1 MTMHKK
7 ALIAKISSWIV
18 TVAPTIAVIGL
29 QFPFWVE
36 KGGEAT
42 TSGIAFSGSFIFCV
56 IYAIVISWR
65 NIKPKINS
73 MFMFILSGVFF
84 ALIWSIAPI
93 INELKIISL
102 TMFVS
107 SGGGGALHALGGYL
121 DSKDRQDDSKL
132 LKQFLTT
139 ETKSKSKTVT
149 E

>member
-1 MTMHKK
+1 
-7 ALIAKISSWIV
+7 
-18 TVAPTIAVIGL
+18 
-29 QFPFWVE
+29 
-36 KGGEAT
+36 
-42 TSGIAFSGSFIFCV
+42 
-56 IYAIVISWR
+56 
-65 NIKPKINS
+65 
-73 MFMFILSGVFF
+73 MFILSGVFF

-93 INELKIISL
+93 INELKTISL

-107 SGGGGALHALGGYL
+107 SGGGGALQVLGGYL